1 MTPFSDRMAKSMP
14 GSRRGSSVGL
24 GGVLDLSGTR
34 GMLRRVKGYREA
46 EAEVEAESK
55 IVE

>member
-1 MTPFSDRMAKSMP
+1 MTPFSERMAKSTP

-34 GMLRRVKGYREA
+34 GMMRRVKGYKEA
-46 EAEVEAESK
+46 EAEAESRMM
-55 IVE
+55 E